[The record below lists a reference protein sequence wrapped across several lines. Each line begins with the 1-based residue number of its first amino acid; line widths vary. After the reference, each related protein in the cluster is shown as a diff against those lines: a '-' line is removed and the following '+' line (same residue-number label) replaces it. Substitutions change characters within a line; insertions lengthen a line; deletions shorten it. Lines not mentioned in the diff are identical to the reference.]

1 MSLQSNFPDL
11 KGETLRVEETSSNA
25 NQKNEN
31 SVNYLISLLNNRE
44 AKILKL
50 EQESSK
56 KDTEIALLVKA
67 LRKEYDNHS
76 LLKDKVKQYENEIG
90 YLVDLQTKTT

>member
-1 MSLQSNFPDL
+1 
-11 KGETLRVEETSSNA
+11 
-25 NQKNEN
+25 
-31 SVNYLISLLNNRE
+31 VNYLISLLNNRE

-76 LLKDKVKQYENEIG
+76 LLKDKVK
-90 YLVDLQTKTT
+90 